1 MEYEQVDI
9 LVSYV
14 NKTEARWLVEY
25 CPRAR
30 ILMDSG
36 AFSVKSTGVEIDLE
50 EYIRFC
56 QRYGTRMW
64 AFIMLDVI
72 RNRQRTIDNLLRMRD
87 AGLDPM
93 AVVTEDMDLRELPD
107 CILESEKLCI
117 AGGGRV
123 PAGQFRQRV
132 AAVRSRCP
140 NAWLH
145 GLSFTDRNVVG
156 SDLQSVD
163 SSTWIVGGRY
173 GFMWLHVP
181 KEARLRN
188 VLAQRMRTR
197 HFDRW
202 PSWVKTTVMDRGIP
216 ADAFVQ
222 YMRGQ
227 FSIAHILTIEGCL
240 SYYAWVL
247 SKGIATFLVV
257 SSHRDLKC
265 LAVVKDVQGTG
276 TDWWRTYLDSIQR
289 WTDKTPEEAAI
300 YVCSD

>member
-1 MEYEQVDI
+1 VEYEQVDI

-14 NKTEARWLVEY
+14 NKTEARWLVEH

-56 QRYGTRMW
+56 QQYGTRMW

-117 AGGGRV
+117 AG
-123 PAGQFRQRV
+123 
-132 AAVRSRCP
+132 
-140 NAWLH
+140 
-145 GLSFTDRNVVG
+145 
-156 SDLQSVD
+156 
-163 SSTWIVGGRY
+163 GGRY